1 MTNLELWRTLAFAH
15 PWRLWLLLVP
25 AALAVWE
32 ARRRGP
38 QVALPL
44 DHSDHAH
51 RKWLSRLVG
60 GANLLPA
67 LLLAFAIV
75 VLARPMVAGR
85 PKEDRALT
93 NIEFLLDVSGSMTTP
108 FGKGSRYDAAMQA
121 ISDFTH
127 RRKGDAFGLTIF
139 GDEVLRWTP
148 LTKDLS
154 AIEHATP
161 FLRPELLPAQFNGTE
176 IGKAVLFCA
185 QSLEKRGEGD
195 RLIVLLTDGDSPDIN
210 GGLGRTVGQK
220 LAASNIVLYAIKI
233 GDESPAGLLELCPP
247 TGGQMFSV
255 GSPEAIEQVFAHIDR
270 MQPVKL
276 KPAASQRV
284 DFLGPFALA
293 GLVVSGALAMAL
305 CGLRYTPW

>member
-25 AALAVWE
+25 VALAIWE
-32 ARRRGP
+32 MRRRGP
-38 QVALPL
+38 HVALPL
-44 DHSDHAH
+44 DHSDHSH
-51 RKWLSRLVG
+51 RKWLTRLVG
-60 GANLLPA
+60 AANLLPA
-67 LLLAFAIV
+67 LLLAIAVII
-75 VLARPMVAGR
+75 LARPMVAGR

-93 NIEFLLDVSGSMTTP
+93 NIEFLLDVSGSMTSQ
-108 FGKGSRYDAAMQA
+108 FGNGSRYDAAMQA

-127 RRKGDAFGLTIF
+127 HRKGDAFGLTIF
-139 GDEVLRWTP
+139 GNEVLRWTP

-154 AIEHATP
+154 AIQHATP
-161 FLRPELLPAQFNGTE
+161 FLRPEQLPDQFGGTE
-176 IGKAVLFCA
+176 IGKAVLYCA
-185 QSLEKRGEGD
+185 ENLEKRGDGD

-210 GGLGRTVGQK
+210 GGRGRAIGQK
-220 LAASNIVLYAIKI
+220 LAESNIVLYAIKI
-233 GDESPAGLLELCPP
+233 GEESPAGLLELAPP

-255 GSPEAIEQVFAHIDR
+255 GSPEAIDHVFAHIDR

-293 GLVVSGALAMAL
+293 GLVVSGAFAMAL